1 MIEVAAKIEVH
12 RAFLVGIASGN
23 ESDAEVMEQLD
34 ELAELVRN
42 VDLIPLEPEIVRLRE
57 AHAQYMMG
65 SGKAAE
71 IAQLIQECEADCVIF
86 DATLTP
92 SQQRNWE
99 RLAGV
104 PVTDR
109 EEIILDIFAR
119 RAHTHEAVLQVA
131 LARAEYSLPRLSR
144 AWSHFSRQRGGG
156 ATNRGEGEAQ
166 LETDRRLLKR
176 RIQQLTE
183 ELASVRKQRT
193 TGRKARLRRPVPQGA
208 IVGYT
213 NVGKSSLLHALTGA
227 DILVKD
233 QLFATL
239 DPTARKVDLGNRTEL
254 VLIDTVGFVR
264 KLPHSLV
271 EAFKSTLEEA
281 VLADF
286 LLLML
291 DISSPQLEQEWE
303 TTLEVLKE
311 IGADEKKIQVIFN
324 KVDLVDPVED
334 SVLLAR
340 LKGLFPQA
348 LFISTA
354 TGEGFDRLKQRLTTL
369 AGAEQKILELMLPPE
384 RADLVAFAYSAGKVY
399 ECEYQENGSAKIVFS
414 IDLKLCHKFKEF
426 IEDEI

>member
-1 MIEVAAKIEVH
+1 MIEVAAKIELH
-12 RAFLVGIASGN
+12 RAFLVGIASNN
-23 ESDAEVMEQLD
+23 ESDSEVMEQLD

-42 VDLIPLEPEIVRLRE
+42 VDLIPLEPEIVRLR
-57 AHAQYMMG
+57 APHAQYMMG

-86 DATLTP
+86 DSTLTP

-99 RLAGV
+99 RLTGV

-166 LETDRRLLKR
+166 LETDRRLLR
-176 RIQQLTE
+176 RKIQQLTE
-183 ELASVRKQRT
+183 ELEIVRKQRT

-239 DPTARKVDLGNRTEL
+239 DPTARKVDLGNQTEL
-254 VLIDTVGFVR
+254 ILIDTVGFVR

-311 IGADEKKIQVIFN
+311 IGADEKKIQVVFN
-324 KVDLVDPVED
+324 KIDLVDPVED
-334 SVLLAR
+334 ALLLAR
-340 LKGLFPQA
+340 VKGLFPQA
-348 LFISTA
+348 LFISTT
-354 TGEGFDRLKQRLTTL
+354 TGEGFDLLKQRLTLL
-369 AGAEQKILELMLPPE
+369 AGSEQQILELKLPPE
-384 RADLVAFAYSAGKVY
+384 RADLVAYAYSAGKVY
-399 ECEYQENGSAKIVFS
+399 ECNYLEDGSAEIVFS
-414 IDLKLCHKFKEF
+414 IDRKLHCKYKEF
-426 IEDEI
+426 MKK

>member
-1 MIEVAAKIEVH
+1 MIDVAAHIEIN

-42 VDLIPLEPEIVRLRE
+42 VDLIPLEPEVVHLRE
-57 AHAQYMMG
+57 HHAQYMMG

-86 DATLTP
+86 DTTLTP

-99 RLAGV
+99 RLTGV

-183 ELASVRKQRT
+183 ELESVRKQRT

-311 IGADEKKIQVIFN
+311 IGADEKKIQVVFN
-324 KVDLVDPVED
+324 KIDLIDPVED
-334 SVLLAR
+334 ALLLAR
-340 LKGLFPQA
+340 VKGLFPQA

-354 TGEGFDRLKQRLTTL
+354 TQEGFEQLKQRLALL
-369 AGAEQKILELMLPPE
+369 AGVQQQVLELTLPPE

-399 ECEYQENGSAKIVFS
+399 ECNYLDDGSAEIVFS
-414 IDLKLCHKFKEF
+414 IDLKLHHRYKEF
-426 IEDEI
+426 IKDEN

>member
-1 MIEVAAKIEVH
+1 MIDIAAHIEVH

-23 ESDAEVMEQLD
+23 ESDGEVMDQLD

-42 VDLIPLEPEIVRLRE
+42 VDLIPLEPEVVRLRE
-57 AHAQYMMG
+57 HHAQYMMG

-86 DATLTP
+86 DTSLTP

-99 RLAGV
+99 RLTGV

-131 LARAEYSLPRLSR
+131 LARAEYSLPRLTR

-156 ATNRGEGEAQ
+156 ATNRGQGEAQ
-166 LETDRRLLKR
+166 IETDRRLLKH

-183 ELASVRKQRT
+183 ELESVRKQRT

-227 DILVKD
+227 EILVKD

-286 LLLML
+286 LILML

-311 IGADEKKIQVIFN
+311 IGADEKKIQVVFN
-324 KVDLVDPVED
+324 KIDLIDPVED
-334 SVLLAR
+334 ALLLAR
-340 LKGLFPQA
+340 VKGLFPQA

-354 TGEGFDRLKQRLTTL
+354 TLEGFEQLKQRLAVL
-369 AGAEQKILELMLPPE
+369 AGVQQQVLELKIPPE
-384 RADLVAFAYSAGKVY
+384 RADLVAFAYASGRVY
-399 ECEYQENGSAKIVFS
+399 ECNYLDDGSAEIVFS
-414 IDLKLCHKFKEF
+414 IDLKLHHRYKEF
-426 IEDEI
+426 IKDED

>member
-57 AHAQYMMG
+57 PHAQYMMG

-86 DATLTP
+86 DSTLTP

-193 TGRKARLRRPVPQGA
+193 TGRKARLRRPIPQGA